1 MIIGTN
7 SAQEIVEFAPS
18 PLSCDCGFSNHSKA
32 LASLL
37 SGKNRT
43 NICIYIPQCWMVVP
57 FFTAIDSQWPQLNG
71 LWKNRVKIF
80 LNVLLF
86 IATSIYRPCI
96 GSIKWLFECA
106 FWFMLVWISSV
117 VNYCLC
123 SAQTHTQAF
132 DDVQA
137 VGRNL
142 TLQLSKQPI
151 MWRLLQR
158 RNMSEVSLQ
167 TYLIWR
173 LMLYYSVWGIETF
186 LKNVF

>member
-123 SAQTHTQAF
+123 SASNPHTGFWWCSSGWQEL
-132 DDVQA
+132 DIA
-137 VGRNL
+137 VVKATNHVETPPKEKHVR
-142 TLQLSKQPI
+142 
-151 MWRLLQR
+151 
-158 RNMSEVSLQ
+158 SEPPNISDLQ
-167 TYLIWR
+167 TNVLLLGVRNWKFLEKYL
-173 LMLYYSVWGIETF
+173 
-186 LKNVF
+186 